1 MWTENFQMYQLNLV
15 KGRENKDEIT
25 NIRRILEK
33 EREFQKNIYFCYTGY
48 TKAFDCV
55 DHNKL
60 RKNLKRQEHQTTLPV
75 SWETCM
81 QSRNIC

>member
-60 RKNLKRQEHQTTLPV
+60 QKNLKRQEHQTTLPV

-81 QSRNIC
+81 QSRSNC